1 MAEKI
6 GAQTFQDRKNGFLNM
21 SGCLDEDEERERGG
35 RLKMNK
41 EVKWIVHGKKGPNDG
56 KLIKWSQC

>member
-1 MAEKI
+1 
-6 GAQTFQDRKNGFLNM
+6 M